1 MLGSR
6 DEKHAR
12 RDPVR
17 RRRGGT
23 GPPVPNLLHQSVS
36 VTARAAE
43 VTMNLSK
50 TNLPADIVT
59 ALRRLNIREV
69 ESLLSMVATP
79 SGSLALARVL
89 GMSVQAIQDL
99 AEQLKSAFP

>member
-1 MLGSR
+1 
-6 DEKHAR
+6 
-12 RDPVR
+12 
-17 RRRGGT
+17 
-23 GPPVPNLLHQSVS
+23 
-36 VTARAAE
+36 
-43 VTMNLSK
+43 MNLSK

-99 AEQLKSAFP
+99 AEQLKSAFPAIEVVPATAGTIHAMGHIPPGQ